1 VDTSSFFKVPFAGS
15 LAMLEICISPCIP
28 MENRHVSPEATLKK
42 PVESAPQLDNVPDV
56 GHSEAACAD
65 GIDAKLG
72 AATTS
77 IKTMTFDDLML
88 PPISSKMRASMVVAL
103 IRIKA
108 LQGRCSGLHAIGRGR
123 AQIFF
128 QLLPFCH
135 GFWALIVT

>member
-1 VDTSSFFKVPFAGS
+1 MFLMS
-15 LAMLEICISPCIP
+15 
-28 MENRHVSPEATLKK
+28 
-42 PVESAPQLDNVPDV
+42 
-56 GHSEAACAD
+56 
-65 GIDAKLG
+65 GIQKRPALMGFDAELR

-108 LQGRCSGLHAIGRGR
+108 LQGRCSGLHAIGRSR
-123 AQIFF
+123 AQM
-128 QLLPFCH
+128 LPFCH

>member
-1 VDTSSFFKVPFAGS
+1 
-15 LAMLEICISPCIP
+15 MLEICISPCIP

-65 GIDAKLG
+65 GIDAKPG

-77 IKTMTFDDLML
+77 IKTLTLDDLML

-103 IRIKA
+103 IRA
-108 LQGRCSGLHAIGRGR
+108 AAC
-123 AQIFF
+123 
-128 QLLPFCH
+128 
-135 GFWALIVT
+135 